1 VSGFIPRRR
10 RWRRPAVR
18 LTVGVA
24 FVALT
29 ATLAAGLQV
38 RAIRVAGVSRFRA
51 AEVEAALSFAVGTPT
66 MALRADTLR
75 EAARAVAWVADAQVQ
90 ISIDGVVSC
99 DVVERQPVA
108 MAVDGPTR
116 VMVDAEGRLLGA
128 LAGEVPGLD
137 LCGFAADPE
146 GRAAVLRAA
155 PGAEKQ
161 WGERLVRAERMG
173 PRDVLLVFADSACG
187 ALVDPAQPDG
197 VALARRVLLAWT
209 AETKAAPQR
218 IDVRV
223 PGRVAVQPAPPA
235 PPAGSDLVGAT

>member
-1 VSGFIPRRR
+1 MSGYVRHHL
-10 RWRRPAVR
+10 RWRRLAVR
-18 LTVGVA
+18 LALVVV

-38 RAIRVAGVSRFRA
+38 RAIRVAGTSRFRA
-51 AEVEAALSFAVGTPT
+51 AEVEAALCFAVGTPT

-75 EAARAVAWVADAQVQ
+75 EAARAIPWVADAQVQ

-99 DVVERQPVA
+99 DVVERRPVA
-108 MAVDGPTR
+108 MAIDGPTR
-116 VMVDAEGRLLGA
+116 MMVDAEGRLLGA
-128 LAGEVPGLD
+128 LAGDVPGLD
-137 LCGFAADPE
+137 LCGFAADSE
-146 GRAAVLRAA
+146 GRAAVLRAV

-161 WGERLVRAERMG
+161 WGASLVRAERMG

-187 ALVDPAQPDG
+187 TLVDPGQPDT

-209 AETKAAPQR
+209 AETKMAPQR

-223 PGRVAVQPAPPA
+223 PGRVAVQPAPPQA
-235 PPAGSDLVGAT
+235 ADPVGAT

>member
-1 VSGFIPRRR
+1 MSGFVPHRR

-18 LTVGVA
+18 LTLGIAV
-24 FVALT
+24 VALT

-75 EAARAVAWVADAQVQ
+75 DAARAIPWVADAKVQ

-108 MAVDGPTR
+108 MAVDGTIR
-116 VMVDAEGRLLGA
+116 LMVDGEGRLLGA
-128 LAGEVPGLD
+128 LAGEVPALE
-137 LCGFAADPE
+137 LCGFAADSE
-146 GRAAVLRAA
+146 GRASVLRAA

-161 WGERLVRAERMG
+161 WGASLVRAERVG
-173 PRDVLLVFADSACG
+173 PRDVLLVFADTACG
-187 ALVDPAQPDG
+187 ALVDPSQPDG
-197 VALARRVLLAWT
+197 VALARRVLVAWT
-209 AETKAAPQR
+209 AETKSVPQR

-223 PGRVAVQPAPPA
+223 PGRVAVLPAPP
-235 PPAGSDLVGAT
+235 PVPDPVGAT